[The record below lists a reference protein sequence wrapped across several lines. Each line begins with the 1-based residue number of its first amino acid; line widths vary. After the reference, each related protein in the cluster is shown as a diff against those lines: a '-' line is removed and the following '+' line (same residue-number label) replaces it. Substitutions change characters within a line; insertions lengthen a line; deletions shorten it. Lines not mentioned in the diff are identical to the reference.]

1 MFRGLLDFFNVL
13 MAWGFAYVVA
23 IMIMVFGITH
33 IKQTNQTPVIH
44 HTTHEHITLKVIE
57 PKPVIVE
64 QEVCN
69 QIIGC
74 PIVEGECVGCVT
86 EKVVLR

>member
-1 MFRGLLDFFNVL
+1 MNFDL
-13 MAWGFAYVVA
+13 
-23 IMIMVFGITH
+23 VFGIIH
-33 IKQTNQTPVIH
+33 IKQNNQTPVIH

-69 QIIGC
+69 HIIGC

>member
-1 MFRGLLDFFNVL
+1 

-23 IMIMVFGITH
+23 IMILVFGIIH
-33 IKQTNQTPVIH
+33 IKQNNQTPVIH

-69 QIIGC
+69 QIIGS